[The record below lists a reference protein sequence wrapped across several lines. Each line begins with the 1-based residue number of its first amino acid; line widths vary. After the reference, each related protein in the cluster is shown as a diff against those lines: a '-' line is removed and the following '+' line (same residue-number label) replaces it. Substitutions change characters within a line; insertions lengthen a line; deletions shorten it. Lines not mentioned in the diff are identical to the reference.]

1 MMHSKDQVREN
12 LLMMMKDVCY
22 KKGEFKL
29 SSGKTS
35 EHYINCKPVTLSG
48 WGLSLVCPLMV
59 ECLEEDTVSV
69 AGLTL
74 GADPLVAGV
83 ALAALLQEKPIDAMI
98 VRKEPKGHGTE
109 AWIEGPLPEK
119 GSRVT
124 VLEDVVTTGAS
135 AIKAANKLRDAGYC
149 VERVVAIVN
158 RQEDVEIDEAMESEG
173 LELYSI
179 YNLEEITN
187 AS

>member
-1 MMHSKDQVREN
+1 M
-12 LLMMMKDVCY
+12 
-22 KKGEFKL
+22 
-29 SSGKTS
+29 
-35 EHYINCKPVTLSG
+35 
-48 WGLSLVCPLMV
+48 
-59 ECLEEDTVSV
+59 
-69 AGLTL
+69 
-74 GADPLVAGV
+74 
-83 ALAALLQEKPIDAMI
+83 
-98 VRKEPKGHGTE
+98 
-109 AWIEGPLPEK
+109 
-119 GSRVT
+119 
-124 VLEDVVTTGAS
+124 LEDVVTTGAS

>member
-1 MMHSKDQVREN
+1 MMHSKDDVRKN
-12 LLMMMKDVCY
+12 LLLMMKDLCY

-35 EHYINCKPVTLSG
+35 EHYINCKPVTLSS

-59 ECLEEDTVSV
+59 EHLEEDTKSV
-69 AGLTL
+69 GGLTL

-98 VRKEPKGHGTE
+98 VRKEPKGHGT
-109 AWIEGPLPEK
+109 ASQIEGPIPPE
-119 GSRVT
+119 GSKVV

-135 AIKAANKLRDAGYC
+135 AVKAVNVLRDAGLT
-149 VERVVAIVN
+149 VERIVTIVD
-158 RQEDVEIDEAMESEG
+158 RQVDGEADATVCAAH
-173 LELYSI
+173 LELCSLFTLHDLVY
-179 YNLEEITN
+179 
-187 AS
+187 A

>member
-1 MMHSKDQVREN
+1 MIHSKDQVREN

-98 VRKEPKGHGTE
+98 VRKEPKGHGTG
-109 AWIEGPLPEK
+109 AWIEGPSKPS
-119 GSRVT
+119 GSKIT
-124 VLEDVVTTGAS
+124 VLEDVITTGGS
-135 AIKAANKLRDAGYC
+135 VLKAVEKLRDADYI
-149 VERVVAIVN
+149 VERVVTIVD
-158 RQEDVEIDEAMESEG
+158 RKEHDPFTFFDSG
-173 LELYSI
+173 LELVSLLDI
-179 YNLEEITN
+179 DDFQDEKTN
-187 AS
+187 